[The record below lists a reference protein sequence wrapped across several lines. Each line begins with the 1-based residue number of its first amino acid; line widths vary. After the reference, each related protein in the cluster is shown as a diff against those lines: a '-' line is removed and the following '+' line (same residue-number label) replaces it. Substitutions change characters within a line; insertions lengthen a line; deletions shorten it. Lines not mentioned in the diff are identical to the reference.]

1 MRRTSSL
8 AAAFMLTAIAVPAV
22 AGSTDY
28 LLELGGVQG
37 ESQDDKHKNQIEILS
52 YSWGATQSSSGY
64 GGGHGT
70 GKVNVHDISMS
81 KMPSS
86 NVQQGNGKADA
97 LTDGLL
103 IVRGVNAEPTA
114 EAGKD
119 MTLKGSKIGENST
132 ATTGGVRVA
141 VGDVDGDGR
150 AEASGQATGKRM
162 HKPLRLSAPLATG
175 SVTMRGKFPGC
186 TVGAHYPTIR
196 LGNAAKRYTLQDA
209 VITSCATV
217 PGGAAPMEEVSFNYA
232 KIKT

>member
-1 MRRTSSL
+1 MRRTSASL
-8 AAAFMLTAIAVPAV
+8 TAAAVALATISAPAG

-28 LLELGGVQG
+28 LLELGGVEG
-37 ESQDDKHKNQIEILS
+37 ETQDDKHKNQIEILS
-52 YSWGATQSSSGY
+52 YSWGATR
-64 GGGHGT
+64 
-70 GKVNVHDISMS
+70 
-81 KMPSS
+81 
-86 NVQQGNGKADA
+86 ADA

-103 IVRGVNAEPTA
+103 IVRGVNAQPA
-114 EAGKD
+114 AGASKD

-132 ATTGGVRVA
+132 ATAGGVRVA

-186 TVGAHYPTIR
+186 MVGARYPTMR
-196 LGNAAKRYTLQDA
+196 LGNAARRYTLQDA

-217 PGGAAPMEEVSFNYA
+217 RGGAAPMEEVSFNYA